1 MNPESLSEQLDAP
14 VRRFEYD
21 DGETV
26 LVADFGVQDDA
37 VTVDVLDDTVILVFE
52 TGDEPVQHEL
62 DVPTGE
68 IAKALINNGVVTVE
82 VDQ

>member
-1 MNPESLSEQLDAP
+1 MNPATLRDKLDAP

-26 LVADFGVQDDA
+26 LVADFGIRDDA
-37 VTVDVLDDTVILVFE
+37 VTIDVLDDTVILVVE
-52 TGDEPVQHEL
+52 TRDEPVQHEL

-68 IAKALINNGVVTVE
+68 IEKALINNGVVTVE
-82 VDQ
+82 VHQ

>member
-26 LVADFGVQDDA
+26 LVADFGVRDDA
-37 VTVDVLDDTVILVFE
+37 VTIDVLDDTVILVVE